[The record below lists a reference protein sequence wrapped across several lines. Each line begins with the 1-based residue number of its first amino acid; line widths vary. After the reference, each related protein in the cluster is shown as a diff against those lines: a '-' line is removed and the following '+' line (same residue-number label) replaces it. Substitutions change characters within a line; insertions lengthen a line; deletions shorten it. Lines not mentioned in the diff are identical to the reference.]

1 MCGLTVRWRP
11 PSLTLTLASLTVLL
25 VLLSVG
31 SIVAVISLSDRIA
44 LEDIELRYGRTSTFA
59 VTESLRRTLAPAAP
73 YLTEARLRVERGQ
86 LAGDNP
92 ASLADYLVDKVR
104 YQPDI
109 AFFMYGDQATGR
121 FVGAWR
127 RDDGA
132 IVLARSSADVDGG
145 RRSE

>member
-1 MCGLTVRWRP
+1 V
-11 PSLTLTLASLTVLL
+11 V
-25 VLLSVG
+25 SV
-31 SIVAVISLSDRIA
+31 SDRIA

-59 VTESLRRTLAPAAP
+59 VNESLRRTLAPATP
-73 YLTEARLRVERGQ
+73 FLTEALLRVERGQ
-86 LAGDNP
+86 LDVDDP

-145 RRSE
+145 RRSEWEVGIDGRLAESSHAASSPSTSRWTRYPRR